1 MWIYQLK
8 VIVWKNLIIRKRHWF
23 LSICEALV
31 PVLLF
36 LLIAYGRSRI
46 TGLSK
51 QHIVDTTY
59 NEPLLISFE
68 DLGFNLQ
75 ETNFYYAPNDPYF
88 GDILQR
94 AKEKCQIPTDSKV
107 LNWVGLPNYNL

>member
-8 VIVWKNLIIRKRHWF
+8 VIVWKNFIIRKRHWF
-23 LSICEALV
+23 LSICEASI

-36 LLIAYGRSRI
+36 LFIAYGRSKI

-51 QHIVDTTY
+51 QHIVDVTY
-59 NEPLLISFE
+59 NEAAPISFE
-68 DLGFNLQ
+68 DMGFNFQ
-75 ETNFYYAPNDPYF
+75 ETYFYYAPTDPYF

-94 AKEKCQIPTDSKV
+94 VKEKCQIPTDSMC
-107 LNWVGLPNYNL
+107 